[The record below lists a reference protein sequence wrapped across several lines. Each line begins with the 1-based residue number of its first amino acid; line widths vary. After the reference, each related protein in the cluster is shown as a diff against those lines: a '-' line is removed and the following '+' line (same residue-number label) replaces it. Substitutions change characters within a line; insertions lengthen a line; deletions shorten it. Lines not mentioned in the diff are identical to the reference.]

1 MVVSGA
7 QITFIA
13 HWPKTNLR
21 EFKHTNPSHMNF
33 LAHVA
38 LSGEREGVLMG
49 NYVGDF
55 IKGQLTSSRTESWSV
70 DFLRGVELHRY
81 IDHFTDTNPGVLKA
95 KRFLAK
101 KHPKVAGV
109 ALDIYFDYFLANHFS
124 EFYTED
130 LTRFIDRCYAIVTKN
145 NDLIPA
151 AMRPMAEAMIRHDW
165 LLHYKDIPGIKR
177 SFDGLS
183 RRFAFMTAIQ
193 GAEVE
198 LQRNEA
204 RYEATF
210 LEFYPKLKAACED
223 FIETNE

>member
-1 MVVSGA
+1 
-7 QITFIA
+7 
-13 HWPKTNLR
+13 
-21 EFKHTNPSHMNF
+21 MNF

-55 IKGQLTSSRTESWSV
+55 IKGQLSPLRTESWSA
-70 DFLRGVELHRY
+70 DFLLGIRLHRF
-81 IDHFTDTNPGVLKA
+81 IDHFTDTNPGVLQA

-124 EFYTED
+124 EFYEED
-130 LTRFIDRCYAIVTKN
+130 LAQFINQAYGIITKN
-145 NDLIPA
+145 KDLIPT
-151 AMRPMAEAMIRHDW
+151 AMLPMAEAMIRHDW
-165 LLHYKDIPGIKR
+165 LYNYKEIHGIRR

-183 RRFAFMTAIQ
+183 RRFAFMTAIK

-198 LQRNEA
+198 LKQNQA
-204 RYEATF
+204 RYEAAF
-210 LEFYPKLKAACED
+210 LEFYPKLKSACEE
-223 FIETNE
+223 FIIRHES